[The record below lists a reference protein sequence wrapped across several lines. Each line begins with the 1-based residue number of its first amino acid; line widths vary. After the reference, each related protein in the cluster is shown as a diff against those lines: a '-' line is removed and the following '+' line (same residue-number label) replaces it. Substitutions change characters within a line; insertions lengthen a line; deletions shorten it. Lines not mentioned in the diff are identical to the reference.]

1 MTPGREK
8 TWRGC
13 AVVTV
18 RHVVVWQLAGE
29 SVSEK
34 KSRFHALQPDLEAL
48 VGVVPGLLSVSVSF
62 STGPNPKNWDMCL
75 ISDHDSW
82 EALEV
87 YANHPAHLE
96 VGARLAENTLA
107 RAGADFEI

>member
-1 MTPGREK
+1 M
-8 TWRGC
+8 

-18 RHVVVWQLAGE
+18 RHVVVWQLRGD

-34 KSRFHALQPDLEAL
+34 TSRFEAVKPDLEAL
-48 VGVVPGLLSVSVSF
+48 VGVIPGLQTLSVSF
-62 STGPNPKNWDMCL
+62 STGPNPNNWDMCL

-82 EALEV
+82 EALEE
-87 YANHPAHLE
+87 YANHPAHVA
-96 VGARLAENTLA
+96 VGSRVAEHTLA

>member
-1 MTPGREK
+1 M
-8 TWRGC
+8 
-13 AVVTV
+13 TV

-34 KSRFHALQPDLEAL
+34 ETRFEALRPDLEAL
-48 VGVVPGLLSVSVSF
+48 VGVSPGLLSLSVSF

-87 YANHPAHLE
+87 YATHPAHLD
-96 VGARLAENTLA
+96 VGARVAENTLA
-107 RAGADFEI
+107 RAGADFEV